1 LYAAALLGGGIAAL
15 ITGCSSPQHVAV
27 RVSIPGPD
35 AVETPASGVGVV
47 ALPYDRD
54 SVLKSLEARAG
65 RPRPY
70 TAQMDT
76 LFARFRGPF
85 VAYTTTTYAAGRVM
99 DSLNKLHAQLDS
111 LDRDAPQYRTLRARF
126 ARLSDSIKAIDARS
140 KRAQAALS
148 RARSEFLSRSDS
160 LRLAIRQW
168 EDSTYQGW
176 DSIVENLSKRR
187 GVEPVTDTTNST
199 GWAHFS
205 LPPGTWWI
213 YAHAW
218 DTSDPNSQWYWNV
231 PLRGDTVLLSSRTG
245 RQQPRY

>member
-1 LYAAALLGGGIAAL
+1 
-15 ITGCSSPQHVAV
+15 VAV

-54 SVLKSLEARAG
+54 SVLAALEARAG

-76 LFARFRGPF
+76 LFARFKGPF
-85 VAYTTTTYAAGRVM
+85 VAYTTTTYAAGKVM
-99 DSLNKLHAQLDS
+99 DSLIKLHAQLDS
-111 LDRDAPQYRTLRARF
+111 LDRGAPQYRTLRARF
-126 ARLSDSIKAIDARS
+126 SRLSDSIKAIDARS

-187 GVEPVTDTTNST
+187 GVEPVTDTTNGT

-205 LPPGTWWI
+205 LPSGTWWI